1 MPATSSDA
9 LWNHAREV
17 DAAYVKTSDGTKDP
31 AAPEFE
37 KFLFYRG
44 LGEARLPL
52 RLDSRQ
58 NGTLTLDRDADA
70 RRRSPAGLRHP
81 GRKRPGSATASA
93 RPCGP
98 GEQVSDVIPSMAEAR
113 PLADFTRA
121 IADDLAARLTESG
134 LYAKEARAMVNTW
147 TTSYFQ
153 TDGVRALFVLPQ
165 SWTDAF
171 IPMTV
176 SPAAPDKSSG

>member
-1 MPATSSDA
+1 MD
-9 LWNHAREV
+9 
-17 DAAYVKTSDGTKDP
+17 
-31 AAPEFE
+31 
-37 KFLFYRG
+37 
-44 LGEARLPL
+44 
-52 RLDSRQ
+52 Q
-58 NGTLTLDRDADA
+58 
-70 RRRSPAGLRHP
+70 
-81 GRKRPGSATASA
+81 
-93 RPCGP
+93 
-98 GEQVSDVIPSMAEAR
+98 AR

-176 SPAAPDKSSG
+176 SPAAQANRPRDGGPAGAS

>member
-1 MPATSSDA
+1 MLA
-9 LWNHAREV
+9 EV
-17 DAAYVKTSDGTKDP
+17 DAAYVTTSDGTKDP
-31 AAPEFE
+31 APPEFE

-58 NGTLTLDRDADA
+58 NGTLVLDRDATLGEGVRQVFVIRVENGRGA
-70 RRRSPAGLRHP
+70 YQSTRRS
-81 GRKRPGSATASA
+81 GRANKSATRS
-93 RPCGP
+93 RRWPRRGRWRISPGP
-98 GEQVSDVIPSMAEAR
+98 
-113 PLADFTRA
+113 

-153 TDGVRALFVLPQ
+153 TDGVRVLFVLPQ

-176 SPAAPDKSSG
+176 